1 MKNNGIS
8 EVEFVTTHNKEFL
21 KKDILFNLDFENI
34 TLNPQL
40 YSTIYYIMPKYF
52 NDPFYHDAFV
62 ELFPDYEKMVSFSRF
77 ADKIPSSFHGKL
89 QDVNID
95 NLSEKLVTSIDHSIF
110 DKITSVESS
119 FKTLTEG
126 LSILYNFDKE
136 APEVPAEKLK
146 EIEQYYPNFGLLKKL
161 LSNPDFVSKINN
173 SSFQDKS
180 GYSEF
185 SKELITLAYK
195 EKLAEI
201 EDLKKEIQALSAEHK
216 TIEQEEKTEES
227 FEKLYP
233 QKEQN
238 DKEKMENEQELQEL
252 TSKIKELYK
261 ENDEHNLIVNP
272 ESRTIFQ
279 KIRNFFSR
287 IFNRG
292 KIKNSEMII
301 ASNTEQI
308 KFLLDS
314 QKHCKEKISEATR
327 KNTQTEIE
335 FKKASGKEITLEQ
348 FKKQKDEKSN
358 SESENQNQNQ
368 KQKQNPSPSQ
378 SQNQNQNQNYQERKE
393 KIKKKIQKLSST
405 LSIKE
410 SEMKELIDTGLVE
423 DEILNSK
430 QNEDFDKNS
439 HQDSSQDDPGH
450 SDK

>member
-126 LSILYNFDKE
+126 LSILYDFDKE

-201 EDLKKEIQALSAEHK
+201 EDLKKEIQALSTKHK

-314 QKHCKEKISEATR
+314 QKHCKEKISEVTR

-335 FKKASGKEITLEQ
+335 FKKTSGKEITLEQ

-358 SESENQNQNQ
+358 SESENQ
-368 KQKQNPSPSQ
+368 KPNPNP
-378 SQNQNQNQNYQERKE
+378 NYQERKE
-393 KIKKKIQKLSST
+393 KIQKKIQKLSST
-405 LSIKE
+405 LSLKE
-410 SEMKELIDTGLVE
+410 SEMKELIDTGLLK